1 VREGAKVDMSKDNDL
16 QAWPEVPSIAH
27 FCSLFREAF
36 HLFEFDIQ
44 EFEESLLLLGA
55 DDDTDQLVRQ
65 LVVKLLQG
73 CLPMYRKR
81 ITSQNYS
88 KYLKQLLQSKKEDAE
103 EDSTTYKFD
112 NPFDEKDDLGYE
124 ELALK
129 DKVAVLNQLCEFRL
143 EAADVAERVKNLDAA
158 SLRVEPLGV
167 DSEGTTLWYFYG
179 TRLYRE
185 DQPIKGEGKE
195 LDRKKRKKHKKEKKK
210 KRKKSREDQ
219 TESSDEEEQ
228 EANWSVACLTELD
241 WENLTAKYKESKR
254 KEDRKLYKLLN
265 DSFMPEIK
273 DMFLE
278 KEKEEQRKM
287 QHLLSK
293 RSSSRIEVLKKTQ
306 EERDR
311 QLALLLAEEADG
323 KGKRGR
329 KRKNGD
335 LEDDEEVGEV
345 EREDRQKQR
354 EMMKEMRARR
364 AAEKL
369 VESKYGEEVTKQKSR
384 IKQTDPKPAPEK
396 ENGKKSRRSPSIET
410 NSDSESPPPSPSD
423 SGSEDEDLYRPP
435 REQKPSAAPRAG
447 TFTNALIRAGVK
459 STKDATLK
467 EEKKSLKELMVERP
481 LVRKTAGLLLQA
493 AGTGLLNKAAGG
505 KAKESPGEE
514 VPEKETLSFGT
525 NSGISFGLWGGH
537 LSVDQSAGNSSLT
550 SGFDDKPFSLLNKDK
565 KDLPAKKVFSN
576 WGGDFFKKNLDY
588 RANTNKILE
597 KMQLSKSGLGDLN
610 GGGS

>member
-1 VREGAKVDMSKDNDL
+1 
-16 QAWPEVPSIAH
+16 
-27 FCSLFREAF
+27 
-36 HLFEFDIQ
+36 
-44 EFEESLLLLGA
+44 
-55 DDDTDQLVRQ
+55 
-65 LVVKLLQG
+65 
-73 CLPMYRKR
+73 MYF
-81 ITSQNYS
+81 QNYS

-311 QLALLLAEEADG
+311 QLALL
-323 KGKRGR
+323 
-329 KRKNGD
+329 
-335 LEDDEEVGEV
+335 V
-345 EREDRQKQR
+345 RQ
-354 EMMKEMRARR
+354 EME
-364 AAEKL
+364 
-369 VESKYGEEVTKQKSR
+369 
-384 IKQTDPKPAPEK
+384 
-396 ENGKKSRRSPSIET
+396 
-410 NSDSESPPPSPSD
+410 
-423 SGSEDEDLYRPP
+423 
-435 REQKPSAAPRAG
+435 
-447 TFTNALIRAGVK
+447 
-459 STKDATLK
+459 
-467 EEKKSLKELMVERP
+467 
-481 LVRKTAGLLLQA
+481 
-493 AGTGLLNKAAGG
+493 
-505 KAKESPGEE
+505 
-514 VPEKETLSFGT
+514 
-525 NSGISFGLWGGH
+525 
-537 LSVDQSAGNSSLT
+537 
-550 SGFDDKPFSLLNKDK
+550 
-565 KDLPAKKVFSN
+565 
-576 WGGDFFKKNLDY
+576 
-588 RANTNKILE
+588 
-597 KMQLSKSGLGDLN
+597 
-610 GGGS
+610 

>member
-1 VREGAKVDMSKDNDL
+1 M
-16 QAWPEVPSIAH
+16 
-27 FCSLFREAF
+27 
-36 HLFEFDIQ
+36 
-44 EFEESLLLLGA
+44 
-55 DDDTDQLVRQ
+55 RQ

-81 ITSQNYS
+81 ITPQNYS

-103 EDSTTYKFD
+103 EDSVQYKFE
-112 NPFDEKDDLGYE
+112 NPFDERDEKVDYE
-124 ELALK
+124 ELGLK
-129 DKVAVLNQLCEFRL
+129 EKVIVLNQLCEFRL
-143 EAADVAERVKNLDAA
+143 EASDVAERVKNLDAA

-185 DQPIKGEGKE
+185 DPSTRGEGKE

-210 KRKKSREDQ
+210 RRKKSREDQ
-219 TESSDEEEQ
+219 TESSEEEEQ
-228 EANWSVACLTELD
+228 EASWSVACLTELD

-254 KEDRKLYKLLN
+254 KEDRRLYRLLN
-265 DSFMPEIK
+265 DSFLPEIK
-273 DMFLE
+273 EMFIE
-278 KEKEEQRKM
+278 KEREEARKM
-287 QHLLSK
+287 QSLLSK
-293 RSSSRIEVLKKTQ
+293 RSSSRLETLKKTQ

-311 QLALLLAEEADG
+311 QLALLLAEEAEG
-323 KGKRGR
+323 KGRRGR

-335 LEDDEEVGEV
+335 LEDGDEDEGDEGREV
-345 EREDRQKQR
+345 EREDRAKQR

-369 VESKYGEEVTKQKSR
+369 VEAQFGDEVGKQRSR
-384 IKQTDPKPAPEK
+384 AKQDPKPPPTKGK
-396 ENGKKSRRSPSIET
+396 ENGKKGRVSPILDS
-410 NSDSESPPPSPSD
+410 NSDSDSPPPSGSE

-435 REQKPSAAPRAG
+435 REQRTPTAPRS

-459 STKDATLK
+459 STKDSTLK
-467 EEKKSLKELMVERP
+467 EEKKTLKDLMVERP
-481 LVRKTAGLLLQA
+481 IVRKTPGLLLHT

-505 KAKESPGEE
+505 KAKEALDGEE

-537 LSVDQSAGNSSLT
+537 LSVDQSAGNSSLN
-550 SGFDDKPFSLLNKDK
+550 SAFDDKPFSLLGKDK
-565 KDLPAKKVFSN
+565 KDQPVKKVFSN

-597 KMQLSKSGLGDLN
+597 KMQLSKSALGDLN
-610 GGGS
+610 GTGS